1 MMSKNMF
8 ARLASSAFINRETV
22 SVKRDD
28 IVGILKAFNRERDR
42 RKNQQKH
49 QRERDVA
56 INSLRKIVSMKSTQ
70 YYEIEAW
77 ELQDIARDALNQI
90 ERTSK

>member
-1 MMSKNMF
+1 MSKNMF
-8 ARLASSAFINRETV
+8 ARLASSAFINRDIV

-28 IVGILKAFNRERDR
+28 LVGILKAFNRERDR

-49 QRERDVA
+49 QRERDIAVNA
-56 INSLRKIVSMKSTQ
+56 LRQIISMKSNQ
-70 YYEIEAW
+70 YCELEAW
-77 ELQDIARDALNQI
+77 ELQDIARDTLNQI